1 MSEKHEHHHEHN
13 HECGCGCSHGHSCG
27 DETQERKNTIIKLI
41 AAAVLFIAALIV
53 EHTIGREISIPVY
66 IVSYLIIGFGVIKEA
81 FESIKEGDVFGEEFL
96 MMIASLGALI
106 IGMFSEAVA
115 VMWLYCFGELLQ
127 DLAVD
132 KSRDSI
138 EELMD
143 LRPDYANLIKED
155 GTEEKTD
162 PDTVKVGDFIL
173 VKPGEKIP
181 LDGRLVQGDSQID
194 TSSLTGESV
203 PASVHP
209 GDYVMSGTINNT
221 GLIKIEV
228 TKEFDESTASKILEL
243 VENASERKSKS
254 ENFISKFAHIY
265 TPVVCIL
272 AITLAI
278 VPSLIT
284 GNWIQWIER
293 ALTFLVVSCPCA
305 LVISVPLSFFA
316 GIGYASKEGIL
327 VKGSSYLEAL
337 ADAKI
342 AVFDKTGTLTGGVF
356 EVSEINAAENADT
369 TPDEIL
375 ELAAYAESNSNH
387 PIAAS
392 IVKAYGK
399 EIDSSKISSITET
412 AGHGVS
418 ANVNGREVY
427 VGNAGGLQE
436 KGIQFEKCEKVGT
449 VVYTAVD
456 GKYAGYILISDRIK
470 EDARE
475 AVAELK
481 KCGIRKTVMLTGD
494 NKTVAD
500 SVADILG
507 IDEVHSQLLPA
518 DKVNEVERLLKNK
531 PEKEKLV
538 FVGDGVND
546 APVLARADIGVA
558 MGALGSDAAIE
569 AADIVIM
576 DDKPS
581 RLVTAVRISKRTVS
595 IAGQNIAFAI
605 AVKVIVLVL
614 SALGLATMW
623 AAVFADVGV
632 ALLCVL
638 SSLRNLRP
646 IQKKSMGTLR
656 KGKQ

>member
-13 HECGCGCSHGHSCG
+13 HECGCSHGHSCG

-96 MMIASLGALI
+96 MVIASLGALI

-115 VMWLYCFGELLQ
+115 VMWLYCLGELLQ

-194 TSSLTGESV
+194 MSSLTGESV
-203 PASVHP
+203 PVSVHP

-228 TKEFDESTASKILEL
+228 TKEFGESTASKILEL

-272 AITLAI
+272 AIVLAI

-327 VKGSSYLEAL
+327 VKGSNYLEAL

-342 AVFDKTGTLTGGVF
+342 AVFDKTGTLTEGVF
-356 EVSEINAAENADT
+356 EVSEIKAAENT
-369 TPDEIL
+369 EITSDEIL

-399 EIDSSKISSITET
+399 EIDSSKIISVSET

-427 VGNAGGLQE
+427 AGNAGGLQE
-436 KGIQFEKCEKVGT
+436 KGIQFEECEKVGT

-470 EDARE
+470 EDARD
-475 AVAELK
+475 AIAELK
-481 KCGIRKTVMLTGD
+481 GCGIRKTVMLTGD

-500 SVADILG
+500 SVAGILG
-507 IDEVHSQLLPA
+507 IDEVYSQLLPT
-518 DKVNEVERLLKNK
+518 DKVNEVERLLKDK

-581 RLVTAVRISKRTVS
+581 RLVTAVRLSKRTVS
-595 IAGQNIAFAI
+595 IAGQNIIFAI

-638 SSLRNLRP
+638 SSLRNMRP
-646 IQKKSMGTLR
+646 LR

>member
-13 HECGCGCSHGHSCG
+13 HECGCSHGHSCG
-27 DETQERKNTIIKLI
+27 DEMQERKNTIIKLI

-96 MMIASLGALI
+96 MVIASLGALI

-115 VMWLYCFGELLQ
+115 VMWLYCLGELLQ

-203 PASVHP
+203 PVSVHP

-327 VKGSSYLEAL
+327 VKGSNYLEAL

-342 AVFDKTGTLTGGVF
+342 AVFDKTGTLTEGVF
-356 EVSEINAAENADT
+356 EVSEINAAENAEIT
-369 TPDEIL
+369 ADEIL

-399 EIDSSKISSITET
+399 EIDSSKISFVSET

-427 VGNAGGLQE
+427 AGNAGGLQE
-436 KGIQFEKCEKVGT
+436 KGIQFEGCEKVGT
-449 VVYTAVD
+449 VVYIAVD

-475 AVAELK
+475 AIAELK
-481 KCGIRKTVMLTGD
+481 RCGIRKTVMLTGD

-500 SVADILG
+500 SVAGILG
-507 IDEVHSQLLPA
+507 IDEVHSQLLPT
-518 DKVNEVERLLKNK
+518 DKVNEVERLLKDK

-581 RLVTAVRISKRTVS
+581 RLVTAVRLSKRTVS
-595 IAGQNIAFAI
+595 IAGQNIIFAI

-638 SSLRNLRP
+638 SSLRNMRP
-646 IQKKSMGTLR
+646 LR